1 MVSETGSPSLAR
13 ASDSQGTGQLVRALN
28 WKGAFW
34 VAAGVPPLVL
44 FSIGGIAGTTGK
56 LAFLV
61 WMISMV
67 MGFLQSFTY
76 AEMAGMFGNKSGGAS
91 VYGATAWLRYSK
103 LIAPLSVWCNWF
115 AWSPVLSLGCSIA
128 AGYILNALFP
138 IPAADSAAVLEWLAA
153 NAANY
158 TAGTQSVIDF
168 IAANAG
174 TAPADAIT
182 AVATTDAVA
191 ALTPALRT
199 WEALSFAVPGVG
211 TLHFN
216 ATFLI
221 GVALMLIMFA
231 IQHRGI
237 ANTASAQKWLA
248 IIVLV
253 PLLLVGL
260 VPILTGAID
269 SANVTGLLPPSAA
282 YSGID
287 GTWNIGG
294 WTLFLGGLYIAAW
307 STYGF
312 ETAVCYTSE
321 LKNPKTDT
329 FKAIFYSGLLCMVF
343 FFLIP
348 FAFQGVLGHAG
359 MLAPGIVDG
368 TGIGEAL
375 GNMVGG
381 GRAVTQIF
389 VILMILAL
397 FLAIMTA
404 MAGSSRT
411 LYQGSKDGWLPKY
424 LSRVNKHGAPVGAMW
439 TDFGFNLILL
449 ALASDITGYFYVLA
463 ISNVGYIIF
472 NFLNLNAGW
481 IHRIDSGHIER
492 PWKAP
497 NLLLGFNTL
506 LAFVNALFLGAGAK
520 VWGYQNA
527 LLSGVVF
534 AAFIIPVFAFRHWVQ
549 DGGKFPAHAMEELGL
564 KDGEMG
570 ARKAG
575 MLPYLALA
583 LGVVVVLVANWFF
596 VLPDTERMPFI
607 DYLLQPITMFRAS

>member
-1 MVSETGSPSLAR
+1 MSNEQSSG
-13 ASDSQGTGQLVRALN
+13 GLVRALD

-61 WMISMV
+61 WIISMT

-76 AEMAGMFGNKSGGAS
+76 AEIAGMFGNKSGGAS

-103 LIAPLSVWCNWF
+103 FIAPLSVWCNWF
-115 AWSPVLSLGCSIA
+115 AWSPVLSLGCAIA
-128 AGYILNALFP
+128 AGYILNALAP
-138 IPAADSAAVLEWLAA
+138 IPAADSQAVVDWIAA
-153 NAANY
+153 NLANY
-158 TAGTQSVIDF
+158 TETTQTVVDYIAAHAGTS
-168 IAANAG
+168 A
-174 TAPADAIT
+174 ADAIK
-182 AVATTDAVA
+182 AVAATDGIA
-191 ALTPALRT
+191 ALTPTLRT
-199 WEALSFAVPGVG
+199 WEALTFNVPGLG
-211 TLHFN
+211 ALHFN
-216 ATFLI
+216 STFLI
-221 GVALMLIMFA
+221 GAILMLIMFW

-237 ANTASAQKWLA
+237 ASTANAQKWLA

-260 VPILTGAID
+260 VPIFTGQIT
-269 SANVTGLLPPSAA
+269 SANVTGLVPPTAG
-282 YSGID
+282 YSGVD
-287 GTWNIGG
+287 GTWSLGG

-312 ETAVCYTSE
+312 ETAVCYTRE

-329 FKAIFYSGLLCMVF
+329 FKAIFYSGLLCCLF
-343 FFLIP
+343 FFLVP
-348 FAFQGVLGHAG
+348 FAFQGVLGTSG

-368 TGIGEAL
+368 TGVAEAL
-375 GNMVGG
+375 GGFMGG
-381 GRAVTQIF
+381 NKVITQIF

-411 LYQGSKDGWLPKY
+411 LYQGSLDGWLPRY
-424 LSRVNKHGAPVGAMW
+424 LSKVNEHGAPTRAMW
-439 TDFGFNLILL
+439 TDFGFNLFLL
-449 ALASDITGYFYVLA
+449 ALASDLGGYFWVLA

-481 IHRIDSGHIER
+481 IHRVDSGHIER

-497 NLLLGFNTL
+497 NWLIGLNTV

-520 VWGYQNA
+520 VWGYP
-527 LLSGVVF
+527 GVLWTGLFF
-534 AAFIIPVFAFRHWVQ
+534 AALIIPVFYYRHFIQ
-549 DGGKFPAHAMEELGL
+549 DGGQFPKGALEALGL
-564 KDGEMG
+564 KDGNMG
-570 ARKAG
+570 ERKAG
-575 MLPYLALA
+575 NLPYIALLVGA
-583 LGVVVVLVANWFF
+583 AVVLFSHFF
-596 VLPDTERMPFI
+596 FQLPT
-607 DYLLQPITMFRAS
+607 

>member
-1 MVSETGSPSLAR
+1 MSSEKGS
-13 ASDSQGTGQLVRALN
+13 GELVRALD

-61 WMISMV
+61 WIISMI

-76 AEMAGMFGNKSGGAS
+76 AEIAGMFGNKSGGAS

-103 LIAPLSVWCNWF
+103 FIAPLSVWCNWF
-115 AWSPVLSLGCSIA
+115 AWSPVLSLGCAIA

-138 IPAADSAAVLEWLAA
+138 IPLFVDTSPEVLAWLA
-153 NAANY
+153 
-158 TAGTQSVIDF
+158 DP
-168 IAANAG
+168 ANAG
-174 TAPADAIT
+174 KAAADAIT
-182 AVATTDAVA
+182 ALTA
-191 ALTPALRT
+191 AGTPAIRT
-199 WEALSFAVPGVG
+199 WELLGLPIPGLG

-216 ATFLI
+216 TTFVI
-221 GVALMLIMFA
+221 GAILMLIMFW

-237 ANTASAQKWLA
+237 ASTAAAQKLLA
-248 IIVLV
+248 IVVLV

-269 SANVTGLLPPSAA
+269 TTNFTGLVPPTAA
-282 YSGID
+282 YSGVD
-287 GTWNIGG
+287 GTWSIGG

-312 ETAVCYTSE
+312 ETAVCYTRE

-329 FKAIFYSGLLCMVF
+329 FKAIFYAGLLCCLF
-343 FFLIP
+343 FFLVP

-368 TGIGEAL
+368 TGIAEAL

-381 GRAVTQIF
+381 NRVITQIF

-424 LSRVNKHGAPVGAMW
+424 LTQVNSHGAPTRAMW
-439 TDFGFNLILL
+439 TDFAFNLFLL
-449 ALASDITGYFYVLA
+449 ALASDLAGYFFVLA

-481 IHRIDSGHIER
+481 IHRMDSGHVER

-497 NLLLGFNTL
+497 TWLIGLNTVF
-506 LAFVNALFLGAGAK
+506 AFVNALFLGAGAK
-520 VWGYQNA
+520 VWGYSNA
-527 LLSGVVF
+527 LWVGLIF
-534 AAFIIPVFAFRHWVQ
+534 AALIFPVFAFRHYLQ
-549 DGGKFPAHAMEELGL
+549 DGGKFPKGALAELGL
-564 KDGEMG
+564 KEGDMGEK
-570 ARKAG
+570 KAG
-575 MLPYLALA
+575 MLPYITLAGGA
-583 LGVVVVLVANWFF
+583 AVVLLANWFF
-596 VLPDTERMPFI
+596 KLP
-607 DYLLQPITMFRAS
+607 A

>member
-1 MVSETGSPSLAR
+1 MSTESKAGDLHRTL
-13 ASDSQGTGQLVRALN
+13 D

-44 FSIGGIAGTTGK
+44 FSIGGIAGVAGK
-56 LAFLV
+56 AAFVV
-61 WMISMV
+61 WIISMV

-115 AWSPVLSLGCSIA
+115 AWSPVLSLGCVIA

-138 IPAADSAAVLEWLAA
+138 IPAAESQMVLDWVAAHLS
-153 NAANY
+153 NY
-158 TAGTQSVIDF
+158 TDTTQSVVDYIT
-168 IAANAG
+168 ANAG

-182 AVATTDAVA
+182 AVATSDAVA
-191 ALTPALRT
+191 ALTPAIRG
-199 WEALSFAVPGVG
+199 WEALAVSIPGLG

-216 ATFLI
+216 STFVI
-221 GVALMLIMFA
+221 GAILMLVMFS

-237 ANTASAQKWLA
+237 ASTASAQKWLA

-269 SANVTGLLPPSAA
+269 STNVTGILPPSAA
-282 YSGID
+282 YSGVD
-287 GTWNIGG
+287 GSWNLGG
-294 WTLFLGGLYIAAW
+294 WTLFLGALYIAAW

-321 LKNPKTDT
+321 LKNPHTDT
-329 FKAIFYSGLLCMVF
+329 FKAIFFAGLLCCVF
-343 FFLIP
+343 YFIIP
-348 FAFQGVLGHAG
+348 YAFQGVLGQSG
-359 MLAPGIVDG
+359 MLATGIVDG
-368 TGIGEAL
+368 TGIAEAL
-375 GNMVGG
+375 GGMVGG
-381 GRAVTQIF
+381 GKVVTQIF
-389 VILMILAL
+389 VILMIMGL

-411 LYQGSKDGWLPKY
+411 LYQGARDGWLPSY
-424 LSRVNKHGAPVGAMW
+424 LTRVNKNGAPVGAMW
-439 TDFGFNLILL
+439 TDFCFNLFLL
-449 ALASDITGYFYVLA
+449 ALASDAGGYFYVLA
-463 ISNVGYIIF
+463 ISNVGYILF

-481 IHRIDSGHIER
+481 IHRIDSGHIAR

-497 NLLLGFNTL
+497 SILIGINTV

-520 VWGYQNA
+520 VWGYSNA
-527 LLSGVVF
+527 LWAGLFF
-534 AAFIIPVFAFRHWVQ
+534 AALILPVFWFRHYYQ
-549 DGGKFPAHAMEELGL
+549 DGGHFPKEAMEDLGL
-564 KDGEMG
+564 SDHGDLG
-570 ARKAG
+570 PRKAG
-575 MLPYLALA
+575 FLPYLALIA
-583 LGVVVVLVANWFF
+583 GAAVVLWANWFF
-596 VLPDTERMPFI
+596 VLP
-607 DYLLQPITMFRAS
+607 A

>member
-1 MVSETGSPSLAR
+1 MSDNTVSGAAR
-13 ASDSQGTGQLVRALN
+13 ALEESGASGGLVRALD

-61 WMISMV
+61 WMISMT

-76 AEMAGMFGNKSGGAS
+76 AEIAGMFGNKSGGAS

-103 LIAPLSVWCNWF
+103 FIAPLSVWCNWF
-115 AWSPVLSLGCSIA
+115 AWSPVLSLGCAIA
-128 AGYILNALFP
+128 AGYILNALYP
-138 IPAADSAAVLEWLAA
+138 IPAGDSKPVLDWVAA

-158 TAGTQSVIDF
+158 TETTKSVVDY
-168 IAANAG
+168 IAAHAG
-174 TAPADAIT
+174 TAPADAIK
-182 AVATTDAVA
+182 AVATADGVA
-191 ALTPALRT
+191 ALTPAIRT
-199 WEALSFAVPGVG
+199 WEALNIPVPGLG
-211 TLHFN
+211 GLHFN
-216 ATFLI
+216 ATFVI
-221 GVALMLIMFA
+221 GALLMLLILA
-231 IQHRGI
+231 IQHKGI
-237 ANTASAQKWLA
+237 ASTARAQKILA
-248 IIVLV
+248 IIVLT

-260 VPILTGAID
+260 VPIFTGQID
-269 SANVTGLLPPSAA
+269 YAHVTGLVPPTAA
-282 YSGID
+282 YSGVD
-287 GTWNIGG
+287 GTWSLGG

-312 ETAVCYTSE
+312 ETAVCYTRE

-329 FKAIFYSGLLCMVF
+329 FKAIFYSGLLCCLF
-343 FFLIP
+343 YFLVP
-348 FAFQGVLGHAG
+348 FSFQGVLGQSG

-368 TGIGEAL
+368 TGVGEAL

-381 GRAVTQIF
+381 GKTITQIF

-411 LYQGSKDGWLPKY
+411 LYQGSVDGWLPRY
-424 LSRVNKHGAPVGAMW
+424 LSRVNDHGAPTSAMW
-439 TDFGFNLILL
+439 TDFCFNLFLL
-449 ALASDITGYFYVLA
+449 ALASDVAGYFYVLA

-481 IHRIDSGHIER
+481 IHRVDSGHVYR

-497 NLLLGFNTL
+497 TWLIGLNTL

-520 VWGYQNA
+520 VWGYSTA
-527 LLSGVVF
+527 LTAGLVF
-534 AAFIIPVFAFRHWVQ
+534 AALIIPVFFYRHYIQ
-549 DGGKFPAHAMEELGL
+549 DGGRFPQGALDDLGL
-564 KDGEMG
+564 KGDDLGE
-570 ARKAG
+570 RKAG
-575 MLPYLALA
+575 ILPYLT
-583 LGVVVVLVANWFF
+583 LVAGALVVYFADRFF
-596 VLPDTERMPFI
+596 QLP
-607 DYLLQPITMFRAS
+607 S